1 MKYLIV
7 SGDSCTEPYF
17 YSAVHP
23 DLDFDYPKWPDFVGE
38 HLGMQVINLGR
49 GGSGNEFIY
58 SSLQDI
64 LLEIPKKEIGLLIAG
79 WSQSHREDWEV
90 GRREHYPNK
99 DYATSPWKSKRVA
112 SNGNLVHFV
121 RKSLRTYIAFQN
133 LCENNNI
140 PYHHFQMVDMFEN
153 FIYGLRPNHNNE
165 KDTNKHTGNK
175 SKNIQKIMDLYKEY
189 NPHIKNFLGWPGIS
203 ARFILYMNTGIWH
216 EEDIK
221 FKAEKEFVTRSF
233 TMDSRILGTD
243 YDFRVRKGLVI
254 SDKDEHPNEHG
265 HKAIADFIIQILKL

>member
-133 LCENNNI
+133 LCENNNL
-140 PYHHFQMVDMFEN
+140 PYYHFQMGDLFERVLFGLKPTENETLKGVDYTINYPEEMFNGDVNKILKLLRKYQPYMKNFMGYPGVSEEAQLRLKAENNIPWPFEN
-153 FIYGLRPNHNNE
+153 YPFGYTMHSKVLGSSKEAQIKKGLIISE
-165 KDTNKHTGNK
+165 KD
-175 SKNIQKIMDLYKEY
+175 D
-189 NPHIKNFLGWPGIS
+189 
-203 ARFILYMNTGIWH
+203 
-216 EEDIK
+216 
-221 FKAEKEFVTRSF
+221 
-233 TMDSRILGTD
+233 
-243 YDFRVRKGLVI
+243 
-254 SDKDEHPNEHG
+254 HPNEKG
-265 HKAIADFIIQILKL
+265 HKAIADFIIQNLKL

>member
-79 WSQSHREDWEV
+79 WSQSHREDWEEGV
-90 GRREHYPNK
+90 QDHYPYK
-99 DYATSPWKSKRVA
+99 HFAKSPWFSRRIAKSGKLYTWVK
-112 SNGNLVHFV
+112 
-121 RKSLRTYIAFQN
+121 KSLRTYIAFQN
-133 LCENNNI
+133 LCENNNL
-140 PYHHFQMVDMFEN
+140 PYYHFQMGDLFERVLFGLKPTENETLKGVDYTINYPEEMFNGDVNKILKLLRKYQPYMKN
-153 FIYGLRPNHNNE
+153 FIGY
-165 KDTNKHTGNK
+165 
-175 SKNIQKIMDLYKEY
+175 
-189 NPHIKNFLGWPGIS
+189 PGIS
-203 ARFILYMNTGIWH
+203 
-216 EEDIK
+216 EEAQLRL
-221 FKAEKEFVTRSF
+221 KAENNIPWPFENYPFGYTMHSKVLGSSKEAQ
-233 TMDSRILGTD
+233 IK
-243 YDFRVRKGLVI
+243 KGLII
-254 SDKDEHPNEHG
+254 SEKDDHPNEKG
-265 HKAIADFIIQILKL
+265 HKAIANFIIQNLKL

>member
-38 HLGMQVINLGR
+38 HWGMQVINLGR

-133 LCENNNI
+133 LCENNNL
-140 PYHHFQMVDMFEN
+140 PYYHFQMGDLFERVLFGLKPTENETLKGVDYTINYPEEMFNGDVNKILKLLRKYQPYMKN
-153 FIYGLRPNHNNE
+153 FIGY
-165 KDTNKHTGNK
+165 
-175 SKNIQKIMDLYKEY
+175 
-189 NPHIKNFLGWPGIS
+189 PGIS
-203 ARFILYMNTGIWH
+203 
-216 EEDIK
+216 EEAQLRL
-221 FKAEKEFVTRSF
+221 KAENNIPWPFENYPFGYTMHSKVLGSSKEAQ
-233 TMDSRILGTD
+233 IK
-243 YDFRVRKGLVI
+243 KGLII
-254 SDKDEHPNEHG
+254 SEKDDHPNEKG
-265 HKAIADFIIQILKL
+265 HKAIANFIIQNLKL

>member
-112 SNGNLVHFV
+112 SNGNLVHFL

-133 LCENNNI
+133 LCENNNL
-140 PYHHFQMVDMFEN
+140 PYYHFQMGDLFERVLFGLKPTENETLKGVDYTINYPEEMFNGDVNKILKLLRKYQPYMKN
-153 FIYGLRPNHNNE
+153 FIGY
-165 KDTNKHTGNK
+165 
-175 SKNIQKIMDLYKEY
+175 
-189 NPHIKNFLGWPGIS
+189 PGIS
-203 ARFILYMNTGIWH
+203 
-216 EEDIK
+216 EEAQLRL
-221 FKAEKEFVTRSF
+221 KAENNIPWPFENYPFGYTIHSKVLGSSKEAQ
-233 TMDSRILGTD
+233 IK
-243 YDFRVRKGLVI
+243 KGLII
-254 SDKDEHPNEHG
+254 SEKDDHPNEKG
-265 HKAIADFIIQILKL
+265 HKAIANFIIQNLKL

>member
-133 LCENNNI
+133 LCENNNL
-140 PYHHFQMVDMFEN
+140 PYYHFQMGDLFERVLFGLKPTENETLKGVDYTINYPEEMFNGDVNKILKLLRKYQPYMKN
-153 FIYGLRPNHNNE
+153 FIGY
-165 KDTNKHTGNK
+165 
-175 SKNIQKIMDLYKEY
+175 
-189 NPHIKNFLGWPGIS
+189 PGIS
-203 ARFILYMNTGIWH
+203 
-216 EEDIK
+216 EEAQLRL
-221 FKAEKEFVTRSF
+221 KAENNIPWPFENYPFGYTMHSKVLGSSKEAQ
-233 TMDSRILGTD
+233 IK
-243 YDFRVRKGLVI
+243 KGLII
-254 SDKDEHPNEHG
+254 SEKDDHPNEKG
-265 HKAIADFIIQILKL
+265 HKAIANFIIQNLKL

>member
-133 LCENNNI
+133 LCENNNL
-140 PYHHFQMVDMFEN
+140 PYYHFQMGDLFERVLFGLKPTENETLKGVDYTINYPEEMFN
-153 FIYGLRPNHNNE
+153 GDVNKILKLLRKYQPY
-165 KDTNKHTGNK
+165 
-175 SKNIQKIMDLYKEY
+175 M
-189 NPHIKNFLGWPGIS
+189 KNFMGYPGIS
-203 ARFILYMNTGIWH
+203 
-216 EEDIK
+216 EEAQLRL
-221 FKAEKEFVTRSF
+221 KAENNIPWPFENYPFGYTMHSKVLGSSKEAQ
-233 TMDSRILGTD
+233 IK
-243 YDFRVRKGLVI
+243 KGLII
-254 SDKDEHPNEHG
+254 SEKDDHPNEKG
-265 HKAIADFIIQILKL
+265 HKAIANFIIQNLKL